1 MTLTREE
8 LKNAHNN
15 VMTVMENRIMSMIGC
30 DRRTANLVA
39 NEVLDLDR
47 DAEWLLNNE
56 EEPKR
61 EKTFEEMLEATIT
74 R

>member
-8 LKNAHNN
+8 LKSVHNN
-15 VMTVMENRIMSMIGC
+15 VMTVMENHIMQIIGC

-39 NEVLDLDR
+39 NEVLDLNR

-56 EEPKR
+56 EE
-61 EKTFEEMLEATIT
+61 KTTQGINNN

>member
-1 MTLTREE
+1 MALTREE

-15 VMTVMENRIMSMIGC
+15 VMTVMENHIMQMVGC

-56 EEPKR
+56 EEKPK
-61 EKTFEEMLEATIT
+61 EKTFEEMLEECNK
-74 R
+74 